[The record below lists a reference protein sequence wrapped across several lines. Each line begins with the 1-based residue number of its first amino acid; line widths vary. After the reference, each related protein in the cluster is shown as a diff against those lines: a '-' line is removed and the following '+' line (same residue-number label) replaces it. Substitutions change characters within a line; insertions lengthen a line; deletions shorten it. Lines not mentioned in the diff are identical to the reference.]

1 MVLYDC
7 SHSPPAPP
15 TPDTRGCLTQPAPP
29 PAPANLTAISS
40 LDLRL
45 DFSYPP
51 LRTWLDSLDNSASPL
66 LTSTVLGHNVT
77 AFVGFQ
83 DSDPVAP
90 CGPDLLQL
98 VLQGLQT
105 QGLSVDTL
113 TCVVWQDVPAHKVGP
128 RALGP

>member
-1 MVLYDC
+1 M
-7 SHSPPAPP
+7 
-15 TPDTRGCLTQPAPP
+15 
-29 PAPANLTAISS
+29 
-40 LDLRL
+40 
-45 DFSYPP
+45 
-51 LRTWLDSLDNSASPL
+51 
-66 LTSTVLGHNVT
+66 T